1 MAISAEHTLRRR
13 SRLAHVRAGAAGLHS
28 MTLEPQG
35 RPSPMRCH
43 RSRSRL
49 NMNTRANAERSDT
62 AMELEHL
69 HALVCEIE
77 RLTQRSLA
85 ERGEVVTLAWLRGI
99 VHRVEHLET
108 AWRNT
113 LPSTPKTTPE
123 QQRRGY
129 DLADSA

>member
-1 MAISAEHTLRRR
+1 
-13 SRLAHVRAGAAGLHS
+13 
-28 MTLEPQG
+28 
-35 RPSPMRCH
+35 
-43 RSRSRL
+43 
-49 NMNTRANAERSDT
+49 MNTRANTERSDA

-69 HALVCEIE
+69 QALVCEIE
-77 RLTQRSLA
+77 SLAQRSLA

-129 DLADSA
+129 DTANSARPRQGSRMGMA